1 VLAHQHLTWI
11 RDAKEK
17 TALGLMIMMLII
29 LTLIKLKIPNN
40 IEIIDYRLSE
50 NDYVEN
56 KSFDVLNSS
65 NQISNK
71 YLLILTL
78 TMTLH
83 YL

>member
-1 VLAHQHLTWI
+1 
-11 RDAKEK
+11 
-17 TALGLMIMMLII
+17 M
-29 LTLIKLKIPNN
+29 TLIKLKIPNN

>member
-1 VLAHQHLTWI
+1 
-11 RDAKEK
+11 
-17 TALGLMIMMLII
+17 MMLIN